1 MSEAKAGGGMEP
13 VMRDCV
19 LYKTEFTGSNQYNV
33 EIIVSIPS
41 YTTIVEGLYQ
51 INKTFVGGTPV
62 DNYDVTSIAGS
73 KIVNAFKIDTGEEVE
88 WMINGDGDGKKI
100 ENKQNNTMVFCIRS
114 PVPKIYTTTG
124 DIFIDTTNKI
134 ISTNAVFIDFDK
146 NRLEF
151 IPGATLL
158 QASQN
163 APPLPQMDALT
174 QSMKTYHLLFH
185 LNCVKG
191 FDTIKPLQKGQ
202 NDSVK
207 TEAIKNFAKLM
218 IAQIVLDPENINLN
232 SRFLIELRKLGI
244 LDVENDI
251 NKPIID
257 LLQFGDKFITPFLNC
272 PNVYCNAGRNFTK
285 MFRLKKEGG
294 EFNEL
299 IDKTLA
305 LYNAQV
311 DECLKFI
318 NAELA
323 NPNSVIKPILLQ
335 MQEHVLTQ
343 MVRPSKFLIVNV
355 KTRKEPD
362 AFGNRKP
369 INERYQ
375 MMTDSQHSYLAID
388 AVESAVP
395 LYTKV
400 TGKDLME
407 MNTSGFANTKGE
419 ISFDASTKMVI
430 ANRTN
435 KLICGPFDYIAN
447 PDLDNQGI
455 SELPKINQLID
466 TLYANNYLCVFGKGI
481 SGSGKTTI
489 MINNVHGATPE
500 AKKGVIFHLC
510 EKLHSESR
518 FMCNQITLRRSEICA
533 STGNCDDDATSY
545 VFNWKNVN
553 GVDGFFCETETFTTK
568 YKIAG
573 TLDFCKPD
581 NKENPTSYSCSITD
595 KSLHEVAEILLTK
608 TRSVNA
614 TALNRSSSRSH
625 AMIVMQIYCADK
637 TTRFLTAVDA
647 AGKENIIKCKY
658 AMLVKY
664 ANSLAENGTDRS
676 YYDQTNATIKREDII
691 DFTNLN
697 NLTQFIEMPQDSTG
711 GVSRP
716 KITNKLDEVKNVLHV
731 LRGCPRIKE
740 EKLILED
747 ADINNLIKNYRQVNI
762 EEISIKPSLD
772 GSDYDKKYPIVNEIT
787 KQIKKLQKIVKKPV
801 WTKDNKIIE
810 NGLIKHNSSI
820 ASFYLNENYSADA
833 ERFRIIFDKTESGK
847 DKTYMQNS
855 NTVKYL
861 FLQEK
866 GKEWSSK
873 TGQKSEQGILIDGK
887 YEKKED
893 YEKSKDT
900 DAIISLF
907 ANYEMKKE
915 EVSTDENYKKMYTE
929 FDEFVDKKSE
939 FNKEFEEWKKGS
951 KDSLTFFV
959 SANKKVTLGPLSNYK
974 QDEDKNLKKFLDTN
988 YSVSSARQQ
997 FYENVKRIKEE
1008 FERFHHVIAI
1018 VSPQC
1023 EARGIEGSTV
1033 INPELDKADT
1043 GINDICVL
1051 QNQGR
1056 PSLPLQILGNTE
1068 PYDYKH
1074 IYNILKGSS
1083 AKGDIKQSVKNSR
1096 ILKNMFDIIIALSSA
1111 KEGSELPTYDQIA
1124 RTIKFVFFTVVNWS
1138 PDTELP
1144 DKVQYYHT
1152 RQLRKLLE
1160 KMEYESEF
1168 ENYSAQKEGYIKE
1181 FTDQSNAIQTYYIG
1195 QNLSRVVE
1203 IELLIGKIKVAYEKL
1218 KTVGTYDM
1226 AILTVKEI
1234 VDETNNINASS
1245 LVGSVAND
1253 GKTCITQNV
1262 SGLQLELLP
1271 QVFSVS
1277 LRPQPVIQ

>member
-33 EIIVSIPS
+33 EIIVSIPF

-88 WMINGDGDGKKI
+88 WMINGADQKKI
-100 ENKQNNTMVFCIRS
+100 DNTGNNTMVFCIRS

-124 DIFIDTTNKI
+124 NIFIDTTNKI

-163 APPLPQMDALT
+163 AAPLLQMDALT
-174 QSMKTYHLLFH
+174 KSMKTYHLLFH

-202 NDSVK
+202 NDPVK

-218 IAQIVLDPENINLN
+218 IVQIVLDPENINLN

-294 EFNEL
+294 EFNQL

-318 NAELA
+318 NAELTK
-323 NPNSVIKPILLQ
+323 PNSVIKPILLQ

-375 MMTDSQHSYLAID
+375 MITDSQHSYLAID

-400 TGKDLME
+400 EGKDLME
-407 MNTSGFANTKGE
+407 MNKNGFAKTSDE
-419 ISFDASTKMVI
+419 ISFDTSTKMVS
-430 ANRTN
+430 ANRKN

-510 EKLHSESR
+510 EKLHSDDR
-518 FMCNQITLRRSEICA
+518 FRCEKITLRRSEICA

-545 VFNWKNVN
+545 VFTWKSVN

-573 TLDFCKPD
+573 TLDICTPD
-581 NKENPTSYSCSITD
+581 DKENPTSYSCKIEG

-625 AMIVMQIYCADK
+625 AMIVMQIHCKDGNS
-637 TTRFLTAVDA
+637 RFLTAVDA

-658 AMLVKY
+658 AMLLKY

-676 YYDQTNATIKREDII
+676 YYDQTKQDAHATIDRKDII

-697 NLTQFIEMPQDSTG
+697 NLTQFIEMPPDSTG
-711 GVSRP
+711 GVSRS
-716 KITNKLDEVKNVLHV
+716 KITVLDEVKNVLHV
-731 LRGCPRIKE
+731 LRGCPAKKE
-740 EKLILED
+740 EKSILED
-747 ADINNLIKNYRQVNI
+747 ADINNLVENYRKLNI

-772 GSDYDKKYPIVNEIT
+772 GSDYDKKFPIIEE
-787 KQIKKLQKIVKKPV
+787 IKKHIKDLKKIPKKTV
-801 WTKDNKIIE
+801 WKKDAKIIE
-810 NGLIKHNSSI
+810 NGAIKHNSSI
-820 ASFYLNENYSADA
+820 ASFNLNENYSSDA
-833 ERFRIIFDKTESGK
+833 ERFKIVIDTVAIKK
-847 DKTYMQNS
+847 DKTYNS
-855 NTVKYL
+855 DTMKHLTV
-861 FLQEK
+861 QEK
-866 GKEWSSK
+866 GSTGSWSSK
-873 TGQKSEQGILIDGK
+873 PGQKSEQGISIDGK

-893 YEKSKDT
+893 YERFN
-900 DAIISLF
+900 DAIQSSF
-907 ANYEMKKE
+907 NKYKMQKSEDSTYENYE
-915 EVSTDENYKKMYTE
+915 KMYTE
-929 FDEFVDKKSE
+929 YDEFVDAKSE

-959 SANKKVTLGPLSNYK
+959 SANKKVTVGPLNDYK
-974 QDEDKNLKKFLDTN
+974 QGEDQNLKLFLKTN
-988 YSVSSARQQ
+988 YTLGSARQQ
-997 FYENVKRIKEE
+997 FYENAKKVKDE
-1008 FERFHHVIAI
+1008 FEQFHHVTEI
-1018 VSPQC
+1018 VRPQC
-1023 EARGIEGSTV
+1023 EARGLEGSTV
-1033 INPELDKADT
+1033 INPELDRADT

-1083 AKGDIKQSVKNSR
+1083 AKGNIKQSVEKSR

-1111 KEGSELPTYDQIA
+1111 KEGSELPTYDKIA

-1138 PDTELP
+1138 PDTELQ

-1152 RQLRKLLE
+1152 RQLRELLE

-1168 ENYSAQKEGYIKE
+1168 ENYNVKKEGYIKE

-1262 SGLQLELLP
+1262 SGLQPELLP